1 MGWGQICFD
10 QIQCSK
16 NLNSGE
22 VSISHVFFTLGTRA
36 GSNVGKL
43 VSICVLKVLPI
54 LHEQKAERPISR
66 LMPLFLVLL
75 KEAQEKRRTD
85 NFYKIASSG
94 WGVTLIFHLIS
105 CL

>member
-36 GSNVGKL
+36 DSNVGKL
-43 VSICVLKVLPI
+43 VAICVLPI
-54 LHEQKAERPISR
+54 LLEQKAERPISR
-66 LMPLFLVLL
+66 QTHGWRPEGKDMVRGT
-75 KEAQEKRRTD
+75 RRKTD
-85 NFYKIASSG
+85 RHILQTS
-94 WGVTLIFHLIS
+94 TL
-105 CL
+105 

>member
-1 MGWGQICFD
+1 M
-10 QIQCSK
+10 
-16 NLNSGE
+16 NSEE

-43 VSICVLKVLPI
+43 VSIGVLKVLPI

-85 NFYKIASSG
+85 NFYKIASSR
-94 WGVTLIFHLIS
+94 WGSL
-105 CL
+105 